1 MVHAVRRCPVCGE
14 LFQQKIKTQIYCDDI
29 CARMSPKKRVGTHE
43 GKCAICGKSEYE
55 FKRKLAVDHNHRT
68 MIVRGLLCYYDNR
81 FSVGRISSDNA
92 IKVAKYLNPNLTIFI
107 F

>member
-1 MVHAVRRCPVCGE
+1 MA
-14 LFQQKIKTQIYCDDI
+14 KKK
-29 CARMSPKKRVGTHE
+29 SKKRWSGFLNADLTQFTEADRAVLFEQQG